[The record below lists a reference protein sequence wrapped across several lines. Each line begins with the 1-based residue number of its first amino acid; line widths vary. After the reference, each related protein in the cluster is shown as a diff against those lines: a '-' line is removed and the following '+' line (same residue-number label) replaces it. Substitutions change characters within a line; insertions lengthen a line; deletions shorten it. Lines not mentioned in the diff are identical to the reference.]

1 MVTTAPHRFVTSLQ
15 ERLEDLEAEFHR
27 AYWDSQIEA
36 TAETERRR
44 TDLELELRRLKGDPD
59 ALQFVTAALDEVLHE
74 PVLRRQLEVLRLSL
88 TGNQMDEEQRL
99 EMVTLSSAV
108 EGDFAA
114 YRPEVDGRRL
124 TENDVETILK
134 ESSDE
139 DERRRAWEASKEIGG
154 VVAGRVRE
162 LARLRNQVA
171 RDLGFADYYRMS
183 LSLQELPEVWLFEVL
198 DELEELSAAPFA
210 AWKGRLDDELAQRFG
225 TDELMPWHYAD
236 PFFQALPPAGRV
248 NLDPLF
254 TGTRSAEEL
263 SIDTFAAWGI
273 DIRGVIRG
281 SDLYP
286 RERKCQ
292 HAFCLD
298 VDRSGRDVRILANV
312 VPGERWVEVM
322 LHESGHAAYDVCI
335 DPKLPYLLHR
345 PAHIFVTE
353 AAAILSGR
361 LVRDPEWLH
370 RIAGVE
376 RATVDETAP
385 RLEQATAAQ
394 MLLFA
399 RWGLV
404 MAHFERELYSDPE
417 ADLDAR
423 WWDLVERFQLLRRP
437 PGRAAPDWA
446 AKIHVAVAP
455 VYYQNYL
462 LGEML
467 ASQLKA
473 TCVERFGGLVG
484 VREAGDFL
492 VERVFAP
499 GALARWDEI
508 VESATGASLNARA
521 FAADATASG

>member
-1 MVTTAPHRFVTSLQ
+1 MATAAPHRFVTSLQ
-15 ERLEDLEAEFHR
+15 ERLGDLESEFHR
-27 AYWDSQIEA
+27 AYWDSQVDA

-44 TDLELELRRLKGDPD
+44 AELELELRRIKGDPE
-59 ALQFVTAALDEVLHE
+59 ALRVVTSALEELVHE
-74 PVLRRQLEVLRLSL
+74 DLLRRQLEVLRLSL

-99 EMVTLSSAV
+99 EMVTLSTAV

-139 DERRRAWEASKEIGG
+139 DERRRVWEASKEIGR

-162 LARLRNQVA
+162 LARLRNQIA
-171 RDLGFADYYRMS
+171 RDLGFSDYYRMS
-183 LSLQELPEVWLFEVL
+183 LSLQELPEVWLFDL
-198 DELEELSAAPFA
+198 LAELEELSEAPFA
-210 AWKGRLDDELAQRFG
+210 AWKQGIDAELSARFHTG
-225 TDELMPWHYAD
+225 DLMPWHYAD

-248 NLDPLF
+248 NLDGLF
-254 TGTRSAEEL
+254 AGVDAARLAIE
-263 SIDTFAAWGI
+263 TFAAWGI
-273 DIRGVIRG
+273 DVTGVIG
-281 SDLYP
+281 ASDLYP

-298 VDRSGRDVRILANV
+298 IDRSGRDVRILANV

-335 DPKLPYLLHR
+335 DRKLPYLLHR

-370 RIAGVE
+370 RIAGVD
-376 RATVDETAP
+376 RAAVDELGP
-385 RLEQATAAQ
+385 RLRDATQAQ

-404 MAHFERELYSDPE
+404 MTHFERELYSDPE
-417 ADLDAR
+417 ADLDAL

-437 PGRAAPDWA
+437 PERSSPDWA
-446 AKIHVAVAP
+446 AKIHVAAAP

-467 ASQLKA
+467 ASQLK
-473 TCVERFGGLVG
+473 TVCEQRFGGLVG
-484 VREAGDFL
+484 VRDAGEFL
-492 VERVFAP
+492 VEDVFRP
-499 GALARWDEI
+499 GARLRWDEL
-508 VESATGASLNARA
+508 VEQATGAPLNARA
-521 FAADATASG
+521 FAADAAGP

>member
-1 MVTTAPHRFVTSLQ
+1 MATTAPHRFVTTFQ
-15 ERLEDLEAEFHR
+15 ERLSGVESEFHR
-27 AYWDSQIEA
+27 AYWESQIEA
-36 TAETERRR
+36 NPATERRR
-44 TDLELELRRLKGDPD
+44 SDLELELRRLKGDPQ
-59 ALQFVTAALDEVLHE
+59 ALDVVTGALDETVHE
-74 PVLRRQLEVLRLSL
+74 QVLRRQLEVLRLSL
-88 TGNQMDEEQRL
+88 TGNQMSEEQRL
-99 EMVTLSSAV
+99 EMVTLSTAV
-108 EGDFAA
+108 ESDLAA

-124 TENDVETILK
+124 TENEVDAILK
-134 ESSDE
+134 TSTDE
-139 DERRRAWEASKEIGG
+139 DERRRAWEASKEIGA

-183 LSLQELPEVWLFEVL
+183 LSLQELPEVWLFDLL
-198 DELEELSAAPFA
+198 DELDELSAAPFA
-210 AWKGRLDDELAQRFG
+210 AWKERLDGELRARFG
-225 TDELMPWHYAD
+225 VDELMPWHYAD
-236 PFFQALPPAGRV
+236 PFFQSLPPAGRV
-248 NLDPLF
+248 SLDEVLAGKPADAL
-254 TGTRSAEEL
+254 AIE
-263 SIDTFAAWGI
+263 TFAAWGI
-273 DIRGVIRG
+273 DITKVMDA

-322 LHESGHAAYDVCI
+322 LHESGHAAYDVSI

-345 PAHIFVTE
+345 ATHIFVTE

-361 LVRDPEWLH
+361 LVRDPEWLVQ
-370 RIAGVE
+370 IAGVE
-376 RATVDETAP
+376 RDAVDEVTP
-385 RLEQATAAQ
+385 RLREATAAQ

-417 ADLDAR
+417 ADLDGR
-423 WWDLVERFQLLRRP
+423 WWDLVERFQLVQRP
-437 PGRAAPDWA
+437 PDRSAPDWA

-467 ASQLKA
+467 ASQLRA
-473 TCVERFGGLVG
+473 TCEARYGGLVG
-484 VREAGDFL
+484 VRDAGRFL
-492 VERVFAP
+492 VDEVFRP
-499 GALARWDEI
+499 GALKRWDEL
-508 VESATGASLNARA
+508 VESATGAPLSARA
-521 FAADATASG
+521 FAADATA

>member
-1 MVTTAPHRFVTSLQ
+1 MAVTAPHRFVTTLQ
-15 ERLEDLEAEFHR
+15 ERLSELESEFHR
-27 AYWDSQIEA
+27 AYWDSQVEA
-36 TAETERRR
+36 NAVNERRR
-44 TDLELELRRLKGDPD
+44 ADLELELRRLKGDPE
-59 ALQFVTAALDEVLHE
+59 ALEVVTHALGEDVHE
-74 PVLRRQLEVLRLSL
+74 RVLRRQLEVLRLSL

-99 EMVTLSSAV
+99 EMVTLSTAV
-108 EGDFAA
+108 ESDFAA

-124 TENDVETILK
+124 TENEVDAILK

-139 DERRRAWEASKEIGG
+139 AERRRAWEASKEIGG

-183 LSLQELPEVWLFEVL
+183 LSLQELPEVWLFDLL
-198 DELEELSAAPFA
+198 DELDELSAAPFE
-210 AWKGRLDDELAQRFG
+210 AWKHRLDDELRARFG
-225 TDELMPWHYAD
+225 VDELLPWHYAD
-236 PFFQALPPAGRV
+236 PFFQSLPPAGRV
-248 NLDPLF
+248 GLDGVLS
-254 TGTRSAEEL
+254 GKSAGALATE
-263 SIDTFAAWGI
+263 TFAAWGI
-273 DIRGVIRG
+273 DITKVIDA

-335 DPKLPYLLHR
+335 DDKLPYLLHR

-361 LVRDPEWLH
+361 LVRDPAWLTTV
-370 RIAGVE
+370 AGVD
-376 RATVDETAP
+376 RAEVEALAP
-385 RLEQATAAQ
+385 RLRDASAAQ

-404 MAHFERELYSDPE
+404 MTHFERELYSDPE

-437 PGRAAPDWA
+437 PGRSAPDWA

-467 ASQLKA
+467 ASQLRA
-473 TCVERFGGLVG
+473 TCEDRFGGLVG
-484 VREAGDFL
+484 VAEAGSFL
-492 VERVFAP
+492 VGEVFRP
-499 GALARWDEI
+499 GALLRWDEL
-508 VESATGASLNARA
+508 VEKATGGPLSARA
-521 FAADATASG
+521 FAADATA

>member
-1 MVTTAPHRFVTSLQ
+1 MATTAPHRFVTSLQ
-15 ERLEDLEAEFHR
+15 DRLSGLESEFHR
-27 AYWDSQIEA
+27 AYWESQIEA
-36 TAETERRR
+36 NPATERRR
-44 TDLELELRRLKGDPD
+44 ADLELELRRLKGDPE
-59 ALQFVTAALDEVLHE
+59 ALDVVSNALDETVHE
-74 PVLRRQLEVLRLSL
+74 QVLRRQLEVLRLSL
-88 TGNQMDEEQRL
+88 SGNQMSEEQRL
-99 EMVTLSSAV
+99 EMVTLSTAV

-114 YRPEVDGRRL
+114 YRPEVAGQRL
-124 TENDVETILK
+124 TENEVDAVLK
-134 ESSDE
+134 QSDDE
-139 DERRRAWEASKEIGG
+139 AERRAVWEASKEIGG

-183 LSLQELPEVWLFEVL
+183 LSLQELPEVWLFDLL
-198 DELEELSAAPFA
+198 DELGELSAEPFA
-210 AWKGRLDDELAQRFG
+210 AWKGRLDAELRGRFG
-225 TDELMPWHYAD
+225 VDDLMPWHYAD
-236 PFFQALPPAGRV
+236 PFFQSLPPAGRV
-248 NLDPLF
+248 SLDDVLAGKSPD
-254 TGTRSAEEL
+254 EL
-263 SIDTFAAWGI
+263 SIETFGAWGI
-273 DIRGVIRG
+273 DLTKVIDA

-286 RERKCQ
+286 RELKCQ

-361 LVRDPEWLH
+361 LVRDPEWLM
-370 RIAGVE
+370 RIAGADAAAVQE
-376 RATVDETAP
+376 LAP
-385 RLEQATAAQ
+385 RLREATAAQ

-404 MAHFERELYSDPE
+404 MTYFERELYSDPE
-417 ADLDAR
+417 ADLDTL
-423 WWDLVERFQLLRRP
+423 WWDLVERFQLLTRP
-437 PGRAAPDWA
+437 PGRSAPDWA

-467 ASQLKA
+467 ASQLRA
-473 TCVERFGGLVG
+473 TCQERFGGLVG
-484 VREAGDFL
+484 VRAAGTFL
-492 VERVFAP
+492 VDEVFRP
-499 GALARWDEI
+499 GALKRWDEL
-508 VESATGASLNARA
+508 VESATGSPLSARA
-521 FAADATASG
+521 FAADAAT

>member
-1 MVTTAPHRFVTSLQ
+1 MASAAPHRFVTSLQ
-15 ERLEDLEAEFHR
+15 DRLSGLESEFHR
-27 AYWDSQIEA
+27 AYWASQVDA
-36 TAETERRR
+36 TADTERRR
-44 TDLELELRRLKGDPD
+44 TELELELRRIKGDPE
-59 ALQFVTAALDEVLHE
+59 ALQVVSGALDETLHD
-74 PVLRRQLEVLRLSL
+74 PILRRQLEVLRLSL

-99 EMVTLSSAV
+99 EMVTLSTAV

-114 YRPEVDGRRL
+114 YRPEVDGVRL

-134 ESSDE
+134 ESNDE
-139 DERRRAWEASKEIGG
+139 TERRRAWEASKEIGG

-162 LARLRNQVA
+162 LARLRNQIA
-171 RDLGFADYYRMS
+171 RELGFSDYYRMS
-183 LSLQELPEVWLFEVL
+183 LTLQELPEVWLFDL
-198 DELEELSAAPFA
+198 LGELEELSEKPFA
-210 AWKGRLDDELAQRFG
+210 AWKQTVDAELATRFG

-236 PFFQALPPAGRV
+236 PFFQALPPEGRL
-248 NLDPLF
+248 NLDDLF
-254 TGTRSAEEL
+254 AESDAGQL
-263 SIDTFAAWGI
+263 SVDTFAAWGI
-273 DIRGVIRG
+273 DITGVIEG

-322 LHESGHAAYDVCI
+322 LHESGHAAYDVSI
-335 DPKLPYLLHR
+335 DSKLPYLLHR

-361 LVRDPEWLH
+361 LVRDTEWLH
-370 RIAGVE
+370 RIAGIE
-376 RATVDETAP
+376 RGAVAELEP
-385 RLEQATAAQ
+385 RLRAATQAQ

-437 PGRAAPDWA
+437 QGRSAPDWA

-473 TCVERFGGLVG
+473 TCEERFGGLVG
-484 VREAGDFL
+484 VRDAGRFL
-492 VERVFAP
+492 VDEIFRP
-499 GALARWDEI
+499 GAALPWDEL
-508 VESATGASLNARA
+508 VEKATGSSLNARA
-521 FAADATASG
+521 FAADAGA

>member
-1 MVTTAPHRFVTSLQ
+1 MATTAPHRFVTNLQ
-15 ERLEDLEAEFHR
+15 ERLSDVESEFHR
-27 AYWDSQIEA
+27 AYWESQIEA
-36 TAETERRR
+36 NAETERRR
-44 TDLELELRRLKGDPD
+44 AGLEVELRRLKGDP
-59 ALQFVTAALDEVLHE
+59 AALDVVTNALDETVHE
-74 PVLRRQLEVLRLSL
+74 QVLRRQLEVLRLSL
-88 TGNQMDEEQRL
+88 TGNQMTEEQRL
-99 EMVTLSSAV
+99 EMVTLSTAV
-108 EGDFAA
+108 ESDFAA
-114 YRPEVDGRRL
+114 YRPEIDGRRL
-124 TENDVETILK
+124 TENDVDSVLK
-134 ESSDE
+134 ESLDE
-139 DERRRAWEASKEIGG
+139 DERRRTWEASKEIGG
-154 VVAGRVRE
+154 VVGGRVRE

-183 LSLQELPEVWLFEVL
+183 LSLQELPEVWLFDLL
-198 DELEELSAAPFA
+198 DELDELSAEPFA
-210 AWKGRLDDELAQRFG
+210 AWKQRLDAELTARFG
-225 TDELMPWHYAD
+225 VDELMPWHYAD
-236 PFFQALPPAGRV
+236 PFFQSLPPAGRV
-248 NLDPLF
+248 GLDGVLSGKP
-254 TGTRSAEEL
+254 ADAL
-263 SIDTFAAWGI
+263 SIETFSQWGI
-273 DIRGVIRG
+273 DIAKVIEA

-322 LHESGHAAYDVCI
+322 LHESGHAAYDVSI

-361 LVRDPEWLH
+361 LVRDPKWLVA
-370 RIAGVE
+370 IAGVDPDVVE
-376 RATVDETAP
+376 EIAP
-385 RLEQATAAQ
+385 RLRDATAAQ

-423 WWDLVERFQLLRRP
+423 WWDLVEQFQLLQRP
-437 PGRAAPDWA
+437 PGRSAPDWA

-467 ASQLKA
+467 ASQLRA
-473 TCVERFGGLVG
+473 TCEERYGGLVG
-484 VREAGDFL
+484 VREAGTFL
-492 VERVFAP
+492 VDEVFHP
-499 GALARWDEI
+499 GALLRWDEL
-508 VESATGASLNARA
+508 VEKATGGPLSARA
-521 FAADATASG
+521 FAADATI

>member
-1 MVTTAPHRFVTSLQ
+1 MATTAPHRFVTSLQ
-15 ERLEDLEAEFHR
+15 ERLSDLESEFHR
-27 AYWDSQIEA
+27 AYWESQIEA
-36 TAETERRR
+36 NPDTERRR
-44 TDLELELRRLKGDPD
+44 ADLELELRRLKGDPE
-59 ALQFVTAALDEVLHE
+59 ALDVVTSALDETLHE
-74 PVLRRQLEVLRLSL
+74 EVLRRQLEVLRLSL
-88 TGNQMDEEQRL
+88 TGNQMSEEQRL
-99 EMVTLSSAV
+99 EMVTLSTAV

-114 YRPEVDGRRL
+114 YRPEAGGRRL
-124 TENDVETILK
+124 TENEVDSILK
-134 ESSDE
+134 LSTDQA
-139 DERRRAWEASKEIGG
+139 ERREAWEASKEIGA

-183 LSLQELPEVWLFEVL
+183 LSLQELPELWLFDLL
-198 DELEELSAAPFA
+198 DELDELSADPFA
-210 AWKGRLDDELAQRFG
+210 AWKSRLDDELGARFG
-225 TDELMPWHYAD
+225 VDELMPWHYAD
-236 PFFQALPPAGRV
+236 PFFQSLPPAGRV
-248 NLDPLF
+248 SLDDVLAGKPADRL
-254 TGTRSAEEL
+254 A
-263 SIDTFAAWGI
+263 IDTFAAWGI
-273 DIRGVIRG
+273 DITNVMDA

-361 LVRDPEWLH
+361 LVRDPEWLVQV
-370 RIAGVE
+370 AS
-376 RATVDETAP
+376 VDRDAVADVAP
-385 RLEQATAAQ
+385 RLREATAAQ

-437 PGRAAPDWA
+437 PDRSAPDWA

-467 ASQLKA
+467 ASQLRA
-473 TCVERFGGLVG
+473 TCQERFGGLVG
-484 VREAGDFL
+484 VREAGTFL
-492 VERVFAP
+492 VDEVFRP
-499 GALARWDEI
+499 GALKRWDAL
-508 VESATGASLNARA
+508 VESATGSPLSARA
-521 FAADATASG
+521 FAADATT

>member
-1 MVTTAPHRFVTSLQ
+1 MATTAPHRFVTSL
-15 ERLEDLEAEFHR
+15 EDRLGDLESEFHR
-27 AYWDSQIEA
+27 AYWESQIDA

-44 TDLELELRRLKGDPD
+44 TELEIELRRLKGDPD
-59 ALQFVTAALDEVLHE
+59 ALALVNSALEDTVHE
-74 PVLRRQLEVLRLSL
+74 QILRRQLEVLRLSL
-88 TGNQMDEEQRL
+88 MGNQMDEEQRL
-99 EMVTLSSAV
+99 ELVTLSSAV
-108 EGDFAA
+108 ESDFAA
-114 YRPEVDGRRL
+114 YRPEVEGRRL
-124 TENDVETILK
+124 TENDVDAILK
-134 ESSDE
+134 ESTDE
-139 DERRRAWEASKEIGG
+139 SERRTAWEASKEIGG

-162 LARLRNQVA
+162 LARLRNRVA
-171 RDLGFADYYRMS
+171 RDQGFADYYRMS
-183 LSLQELPEVWLFEVL
+183 LSLQELPEVWLFDVL
-198 DELEELSAAPFA
+198 DELEELSSAPFA
-210 AWKGRLDDELAQRFG
+210 AWKRQLDDELTARFR
-225 TDELMPWHYAD
+225 TNELMPWHYAD
-236 PFFQALPPAGRV
+236 PFFQSLPPAGRV
-248 NLDPLF
+248 SLDEVFAGKDAGAL
-254 TGTRSAEEL
+254 AVE
-263 SIDTFAAWGI
+263 TFAAWGI
-273 DIRGVIRG
+273 DITGVMQA

-335 DPKLPYLLHR
+335 DTKLPYLLHR

-361 LVRDPEWLH
+361 LVRDPLWLQG
-370 RIAGVE
+370 IAGIDQG
-376 RATVDETAP
+376 TVASIAP
-385 RLEQATAAQ
+385 RLRAATAAQ

-417 ADLDAR
+417 ADLDSR

-437 PGRAAPDWA
+437 PGRSAPDWA
-446 AKIHVAVAP
+446 AKIHTAVAP

-473 TCVERFGGLVG
+473 TCEERFGGLVG
-484 VREAGDFL
+484 VREAGGSL
-492 VERVFAP
+492 VDQIFRP
-499 GALARWDEI
+499 GALLRWDEL
-508 VESATGASLNARA
+508 VETATGAPLNARA
-521 FAADATASG
+521 FAHDATA

>member
-1 MVTTAPHRFVTSLQ
+1 MATAAPHRFVTSLQ
-15 ERLEDLEAEFHR
+15 DRLSDLESEFHR
-27 AYWDSQIEA
+27 AYWDSQIDA
-36 TAETERRR
+36 TAETERKR
-44 TDLELELRRLKGDPD
+44 TELELELRRIKGDPE
-59 ALQFVTAALDEVLHE
+59 ALQVVTSALEDTVHDD
-74 PVLRRQLEVLRLSL
+74 VLRRQLEVLRLSL
-88 TGNQMDEEQRL
+88 TANQMDEEQRL

-134 ESSDE
+134 DSTDE
-139 DERRRAWEASKEIGG
+139 AERRRAWEASKEIGG

-171 RDLGFADYYRMS
+171 RDLGFSDYYRMS
-183 LSLQELPEVWLFEVL
+183 LSLQELPEVWLFDL
-198 DELEELSAAPFA
+198 LGELEELSEKPFA
-210 AWKGRLDDELAQRFG
+210 AWKQTVDAELAARFG

-248 NLDPLF
+248 NLDDLF
-254 TGTRSAEEL
+254 AGKDAGRLAVE
-263 SIDTFAAWGI
+263 TFAEWGI
-273 DIRGVIRG
+273 DITGVIHG

-322 LHESGHAAYDVCI
+322 LHESGHAAYDVSI

-361 LVRDPEWLH
+361 LVRDTEWLH

-376 RATVDETAP
+376 RAAAGALGP
-385 RLEQATAAQ
+385 RLREATQAQ

-423 WWDLVERFQLLRRP
+423 WWDLVERFQLVQRP
-437 PGRAAPDWA
+437 PERSAPDWA
-446 AKIHVAVAP
+446 AKIHLAAAP

-467 ASQLKA
+467 ASQLA
-473 TCVERFGGLVG
+473 TALDAEVGGLLAGPKVG
-484 VREAGDFL
+484 RWLG
-492 VERVFAP
+492 ERVFRP
-499 GALARWDEI
+499 GALLSGDAL
-508 VESATGASLNARA
+508 VEAATGRPLDARDLVNDLE
-521 FAADATASG
+521 AAA

>member
-1 MVTTAPHRFVTSLQ
+1 MATTAPHRFVTSLE
-15 ERLEDLEAEFHR
+15 ERLGELESEFHR
-27 AYWDSQIEA
+27 AYWESQIEA
-36 TAETERRR
+36 NPETERRR
-44 TDLELELRRLKGDPD
+44 ADLELELRRLKGDPA
-59 ALQFVTAALDEVLHE
+59 ALELVSSALDETVHE
-74 PVLRRQLEVLRLSL
+74 QVFRRQLEVLRLSL
-88 TGNQMDEEQRL
+88 TGNQMSEEQRL
-99 EMVTLSSAV
+99 EMVTLSTAV

-114 YRPEVDGRRL
+114 YRPEVAGRRL
-124 TENDVETILK
+124 TENEVDAILK
-134 ESSDE
+134 GSGDES
-139 DERRRAWEASKEIGG
+139 ERRAAWEASKEIGA

-171 RDLGFADYYRMS
+171 RELGFADYYRMS
-183 LSLQELPEVWLFEVL
+183 LSLQELPEVWLFDLL
-198 DELEELSAAPFA
+198 DELDELSAQPFA
-210 AWKGRLDDELAQRFG
+210 AWKGRLDRELGARFG
-225 TDELMPWHYAD
+225 VDELMPWHYAD

-248 NLDPLF
+248 SLDDVLA
-254 TGTRSAEEL
+254 GKLADAL
-263 SIDTFAAWGI
+263 AVDTFAAWGI
-273 DIRGVIRG
+273 DITGVIDA

-345 PAHIFVTE
+345 PSHIFVTE

-361 LVRDPEWLH
+361 LVRDPEWLV
-370 RIAGVE
+370 RIARVDPGVVE
-376 RATVDETAP
+376 ELAP
-385 RLEQATAAQ
+385 RLREATAAQ

-404 MAHFERELYSDPE
+404 MTHFERELYSDPE

-423 WWDLVERFQLLRRP
+423 WWDLVERFQLLTRP
-437 PGRAAPDWA
+437 PGRSAPDWA

-467 ASQLKA
+467 ASQLRA
-473 TCVERFGGLVG
+473 TCEQRFGGLVG
-484 VREAGDFL
+484 VRDAGRFL
-492 VERVFAP
+492 VDEVFRP
-499 GALARWDEI
+499 GALLRWDEL
-508 VESATGASLNARA
+508 VEKATGLPLSARA
-521 FAADATASG
+521 FTADAAV

>member
-1 MVTTAPHRFVTSLQ
+1 MATAAPHRFVTSLQ
-15 ERLEDLEAEFHR
+15 DRLSGLESEFHR
-27 AYWDSQIEA
+27 AYWDSQVDA
-36 TAETERRR
+36 TADTERRR
-44 TDLELELRRLKGDPD
+44 TELELELRRIKGDPE
-59 ALQFVTAALDEVLHE
+59 ALQVVSAALDETVHDD
-74 PVLRRQLEVLRLSL
+74 VLRRQLEVLRLSL

-134 ESSDE
+134 DSADE
-139 DERRRAWEASKEIGG
+139 AERRRVWEASKEIGG

-171 RDLGFADYYRMS
+171 RDLGFSDYYRMS
-183 LSLQELPEVWLFEVL
+183 LSLQELPEVWLFDL
-198 DELEELSAAPFA
+198 LGELEELSEKPFA
-210 AWKGRLDDELAQRFG
+210 AWKQTIDAELSARFG

-248 NLDPLF
+248 NLDDLLA
-254 TGTRSAEEL
+254 GKDAGRLAV
-263 SIDTFAAWGI
+263 DTFAAWGI
-273 DIRGVIRG
+273 DITRVIDG

-322 LHESGHAAYDVCI
+322 LHESGHAAYDVEI

-361 LVRDPEWLH
+361 LVRDTEWLH
-370 RIAGVE
+370 RVAGVE
-376 RATVDETAP
+376 RAAADALGP
-385 RLEQATAAQ
+385 RLREATQAQ

-417 ADLDAR
+417 ADLDTR

-437 PGRAAPDWA
+437 PDRSAPDWA

-473 TCVERFGGLVG
+473 TCEERFGGLVG
-484 VREAGDFL
+484 VREAGTFL
-492 VERVFAP
+492 VDEVFRP
-499 GALARWDEI
+499 GALLRWDEL
-508 VESATGASLNARA
+508 VKKATGAPLNARA
-521 FAADATASG
+521 FAADAARG

>member
-1 MVTTAPHRFVTSLQ
+1 MATTAPHRFVTTLQ
-15 ERLEDLEAEFHR
+15 ERLSEIESEFHR
-27 AYWDSQIEA
+27 AYWESQIEA
-36 TAETERRR
+36 NSETERRR
-44 TDLELELRRLKGDPD
+44 ADLELELRRLKGDP
-59 ALQFVTAALDEVLHE
+59 AALEVVNGVLDETLHE
-74 PVLRRQLEVLRLSL
+74 DVLRRQLEVLRLSL
-88 TGNQMDEEQRL
+88 TGNQMTEEQRQ
-99 EMVTLSSAV
+99 EMVTLSTAV
-108 EGDFAA
+108 ESDFAA
-114 YRPEVDGRRL
+114 YRPEVDGHRL
-124 TENDVETILK
+124 TENEVDAILK
-134 ESSDE
+134 DSSDE
-139 DERRRAWEASKEIGG
+139 DERRTAWEASKEIGG

-183 LSLQELPEVWLFEVL
+183 LSLQELPEVWLFDLL
-198 DELEELSAAPFA
+198 DELDELSADPFA
-210 AWKGRLDDELAQRFG
+210 EWKQRLDTELQARFG
-225 TDELMPWHYAD
+225 VDELMPWHYAD
-236 PFFQALPPAGRV
+236 PFFQSLPPAGRV
-248 NLDPLF
+248 ALDDVLAGKAAD
-254 TGTRSAEEL
+254 TL
-263 SIDTFAAWGI
+263 SIETFAAWGI
-273 DIRGVIRG
+273 DIAKVIDA

-286 RERKCQ
+286 RELKCQ

-361 LVRDPEWLH
+361 LVRDPEWLV
-370 RIAGVE
+370 RIAGADRDAVGE
-376 RATVDETAP
+376 LAP
-385 RLEQATAAQ
+385 RLRQATAAQ

-404 MAHFERELYSDPE
+404 MTHFERELYSDPE

-423 WWDLVERFQLLRRP
+423 WWDLVERFQLLQRP
-437 PGRAAPDWA
+437 PDRSAPDWA

-467 ASQLKA
+467 ASQLRA
-473 TCVERFGGLVG
+473 TCEERFGGLVG
-484 VREAGDFL
+484 VKDAGGFL
-492 VERVFAP
+492 VDEIFRP
-499 GALARWDEI
+499 GALLRWDEL
-508 VESATGASLNARA
+508 VEKATGGPLSARA
-521 FAADATASG
+521 FALDASA

>member
-1 MVTTAPHRFVTSLQ
+1 MVTAAPHRFVTSFQ
-15 ERLEDLEAEFHR
+15 DRLGDLESEFHR
-27 AYWDSQIEA
+27 AYWDSQVDA

-44 TDLELELRRLKGDPD
+44 TELELELRRIKGDPE
-59 ALQFVTAALDEVLHE
+59 ALRIVSSALADTVHDD
-74 PVLRRQLEVLRLSL
+74 VLRRQLEVLRLSL

-114 YRPEVDGRRL
+114 YRPEVGGRRL

-134 ESSDE
+134 DSTDE
-139 DERRRAWEASKEIGG
+139 AERRRVWEASKEIGG
-154 VVAGRVRE
+154 VVAARVRE

-171 RDLGFADYYRMS
+171 RDLGFSDYYRMS
-183 LSLQELPEVWLFEVL
+183 LSLQELPEVWLFEL
-198 DELEELSAAPFA
+198 LGELEELSEKPFA
-210 AWKGRLDDELAQRFG
+210 AWKQTVDAELRARFG

-248 NLDPLF
+248 NLDDLF
-254 TGTRSAEEL
+254 AGKDAAGLAVE
-263 SIDTFAAWGI
+263 TFAAWGI
-273 DIRGVIRG
+273 DVTGVIDG

-298 VDRSGRDVRILANV
+298 VDRSGDDVRILANV

-322 LHESGHAAYDVCI
+322 LHESGHAAYDVSI

-361 LVRDPEWLH
+361 LVRDTEWLH
-370 RIAGVE
+370 RIAGVD
-376 RATVDETAP
+376 RAAAGALGP
-385 RLEQATAAQ
+385 RLRAATQAQ

-417 ADLDAR
+417 ADLDTL

-437 PGRAAPDWA
+437 PDRSAPDWA

-473 TCVERFGGLVG
+473 ICEERFGGLVG
-484 VREAGDFL
+484 VRDAGTFL
-492 VERVFAP
+492 VDEVFRP
-499 GALARWDEI
+499 GALLRWDEL
-508 VESATGASLNARA
+508 VEKATGSPLNARA
-521 FAADATASG
+521 FAADAAGG

>member
-1 MVTTAPHRFVTSLQ
+1 MATTAPHRFVTSLQ
-15 ERLEDLEAEFHR
+15 DRLSDLESEFHR
-27 AYWDSQIEA
+27 AYWESQADA

-44 TDLELELRRLKGDPD
+44 TELELELRRLKGDPD
-59 ALQFVTAALDEVLHE
+59 ALAQVTAALEETLHE
-74 PVLRRQLEVLRLSL
+74 RALRRQLEVLRLSL
-88 TGNQMDEEQRL
+88 TGNQMSEEQRL

-108 EGDFAA
+108 ESDFAA

-124 TENDVETILK
+124 TENDVDAILK
-134 ESSDE
+134 ESTDE
-139 DERRRAWEASKEIGG
+139 AERRKAWQASKEIGG

-183 LSLQELPEVWLFEVL
+183 LSLQELPEVWLFDVL
-198 DELEELSAAPFA
+198 DDLEDLTAAPFA
-210 AWKGRLDDELAQRFG
+210 SWKRGLDDELAAAFR

-236 PFFQALPPAGRV
+236 PFFQSLPPAGRV
-248 NLDPLF
+248 GLDGF
-254 TGTRSAEEL
+254 FADKDAAAL
-263 SIDTFAAWGI
+263 SVDTFAAWGI
-273 DIRGVIRG
+273 DITGVMRA

-298 VDRSGRDVRILANV
+298 VDRSGRDVRILANI

-322 LHESGHAAYDVCI
+322 LHESGHAAYDVSI
-335 DPKLPYLLHR
+335 DPHLPYLLHR

-361 LVRDPEWLH
+361 LVRDPVWLQG
-370 RIAGVE
+370 IAGID
-376 RATVDETAP
+376 RGTVDDVAP
-385 RLEQATAAQ
+385 RLRAATAAQ

-417 ADLDAR
+417 ADLDSR

-437 PGRAAPDWA
+437 PERSAPDWA
-446 AKIHVAVAP
+446 AKIHVAAAP

-467 ASQLKA
+467 ASQLA
-473 TCVERFGGLVG
+473 AVCEERFGGLVG
-484 VREAGDFL
+484 VREAGGYL
-492 VERVFAP
+492 VEQVFRP
-499 GALARWDEI
+499 GALLRWDEL
-508 VESATGASLNARA
+508 VESATGAPLNARA
-521 FAADATASG
+521 FAAAALAD